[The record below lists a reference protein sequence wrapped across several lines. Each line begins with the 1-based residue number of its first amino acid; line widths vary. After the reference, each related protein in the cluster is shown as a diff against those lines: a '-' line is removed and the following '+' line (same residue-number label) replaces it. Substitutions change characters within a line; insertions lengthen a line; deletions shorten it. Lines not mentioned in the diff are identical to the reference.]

1 MLLRTLFKESE
12 TLENTVEDLQKARG
26 RLEDMEGQL
35 TELNERLEDEE
46 DNNAEITAL
55 KHKLED
61 EIEDLKQEIS
71 ELGTTLDKV
80 MRCVNWVHNTCT
92 LLQTRTNYTGTN
104 VLRDAV
110 YLSHIQEFKKEKTRI
125 AYI

>member
-1 MLLRTLFKESE
+1 M
-12 TLENTVEDLQKARG
+12 ENTVEDLQKARG

-46 DNNAEITAL
+46 DNNAEITAV

-71 ELGTTLDKV
+71 ELGTALDKV
-80 MRCVNWVHNTCT
+80 RFTLSCT
-92 LLQTRTNYTGTN
+92 LYVSSRNG
-104 VLRDAV
+104 
-110 YLSHIQEFKKEKTRI
+110 
-125 AYI
+125 

>member
-1 MLLRTLFKESE
+1 M
-12 TLENTVEDLQKARG
+12 ENTVEDLQKARG

-46 DNNAEITAL
+46 DNNAEITAV

-71 ELGTTLDKV
+71 ELGTALDKV
-80 MRCVNWVHNTCT
+80 RFRLSCT
-92 LLQTRTNYTGTN
+92 LKYVQQKRLNCLLQFVVKYFRPNKKKQLVNKTSIALTMKSPNKTLL
-104 VLRDAV
+104 LRN
-110 YLSHIQEFKKEKTRI
+110 
-125 AYI
+125 